1 MKYIIV
7 QFGVWGLRFI
17 YFFFKLIPTNPK
29 KITYISRQQNQIS
42 LDFSLLSKEISK
54 TLKGYQQVFLCK
66 KLDGGVNASFRT
78 KIFYVFHMFKQMYH
92 IATSKIVILDSYD
105 ICISVLNH
113 KKSLKVI
120 QMWHSMGTM
129 KRFGYAILGME
140 EGSNPKLAKVLRM
153 HHNYDYIFASSDA
166 YKEHLQSGFQ
176 CDINK
181 ILTYSLPRTDL
192 LVDKDYKKQKK
203 QEIYKVYPNLSK
215 KKNVVYCPTFRKD
228 ETDFQK
234 ALDRLVEDFDFE
246 HYNLI
251 LKLHP
256 LSKVNITNPK
266 VFIDHKFSSLDM
278 LFIADYLIS
287 DYSCIIYE
295 AAVLNVPLLFYNF
308 DMDLYLKNRG
318 IALDYYKELPGTI
331 SGDSKE
337 IVAALNSQYDYAKLK
352 KFQKKYV
359 CYTKD
364 SCKRIVD
371 FLKTIL

>member
-1 MKYIIV
+1 MKYIVV
-7 QFGVWGLRFI
+7 QLGVWGLRFI

-29 KITYISRQQNQIS
+29 KITYISRQQNKIP
-42 LDFSLLSKEISK
+42 LDFSLLSKEVSK

-66 KLDGGVNASFRT
+66 KLEGGVHASLRA
-78 KIFYVFHMFKQMYH
+78 KISYFFHMFKQMYH
-92 IATSKIVILDSYD
+92 ISTSKIVILDSYD
-105 ICISVLNH
+105 ICVSVLNH

-140 EGSNPKLAKVLRM
+140 EGSDPKLAKVLRM

-166 YKEHLQSGFQ
+166 YKDHLQSGFQ
-176 CDINK
+176 CDIHK

-203 QEIYKVYPNLSK
+203 QEIFKVYPNLAK

-234 ALDRLVEDFDFE
+234 ALNHLVEDFDFE

-295 AAVLNVPLLFYNF
+295 AAVLNIPLHFYNF

-331 SGDSKE
+331 SSDSKE
-337 IVAALNSQYDYAKLK
+337 IVTALNNQYDYAKLK

-359 CYTKD
+359 CHTKD

-371 FLKTIL
+371 FIKTIL